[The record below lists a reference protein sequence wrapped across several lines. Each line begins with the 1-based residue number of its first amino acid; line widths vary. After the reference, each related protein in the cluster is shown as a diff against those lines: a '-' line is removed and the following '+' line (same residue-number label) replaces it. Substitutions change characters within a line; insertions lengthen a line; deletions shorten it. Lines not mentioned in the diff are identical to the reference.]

1 MCICVSRQYH
11 CRQQNLVEFKR
22 LQSAQT
28 HKIRHPSTYKYVA
41 QTLESLQRIHG
52 FILQLPN
59 EVDQKVHNWH
69 AGVLWAHS
77 IAKAI
82 GKNVS
87 GTHHHGIAAT
97 ELRELPQAHP
107 LSNFLQLMLAHP
119 QEWLLH
125 KIDSAT
131 PDLNLSQH
139 ETNQKRSKIR
149 AVCCAQGKTQKTSA

>member
-1 MCICVSRQYH
+1 
-11 CRQQNLVEFKR
+11 
-22 LQSAQT
+22 
-28 HKIRHPSTYKYVA
+28 VA

-107 LSNFLQLMLAHP
+107 LLYSFISCLHTPRSSNYTM
-119 QEWLLH
+119 
-125 KIDSAT
+125 
-131 PDLNLSQH
+131 
-139 ETNQKRSKIR
+139 
-149 AVCCAQGKTQKTSA
+149 